1 MIGMGNNSQNPRPY
15 KAMALMSTILA
26 QLVGF
31 ILIGLFV
38 GKWLDK
44 LIGTEPLFLILGIL
58 SGVGIGTYT
67 VIQTIR
73 QFFTGE

>member
-1 MIGMGNNSQNPRPY
+1 MKGMVKNGHGRQPF
-15 KAMALMSTILA
+15 KAMALMSAILS

-31 ILIGLFV
+31 VLIGVFL
-38 GKWLDK
+38 GKGLDR
-44 LIGTEPLFLILGIL
+44 LVDSDPLFLILGIL

-67 VIQTIR
+67 VIFTIR